1 MDADSGDCDALN
13 RAIIA
18 IVRKRREVEERRH
31 GGGMRVTEKEKS
43 KNLHPFG
50 FCLHVLHSLS
60 LLLASP
66 LSFSSLSLPLAS
78 SSASHCLLLSV
89 FLLGKSVPLCNYLG
103 LTAATFVV
111 V

>member
-1 MDADSGDCDALN
+1 
-13 RAIIA
+13 
-18 IVRKRREVEERRH
+18 
-31 GGGMRVTEKEKS
+31 MRVTEKEKS

-50 FCLHVLHSLS
+50 FCLHVLSPSRPLSSIPSLS
-60 LLLASP
+60 FWLLLSP
-66 LSFSSLSLPLAS
+66 PPPSPSLWLPPQPLIVSLS
-78 SSASHCLLLSV
+78 LLLSV